1 MGYKILKA
9 IVSGFC
15 HLIFRIKVVGEENL
29 PNEGSCMVC
38 ANHKS
43 NWDPVILIISLKRKV
58 HFLAKS
64 ELFKL
69 RPLGA
74 ILKCAGV
81 IPLKRGAADV
91 GAIKTAMEIIKSE
104 KILGMFPTGT
114 RTKNA
119 QDANPKSG
127 AALIA
132 SRMGTKVVPLY
143 IDATYKIF
151 SKITIYI
158 DKPIDLLEYKG
169 VKLSGEEL
177 DKISNNIYSKI
188 VDMAKKQGW

>member
-15 HLIFRIKVVGEENL
+15 YLIFRIKVVGEDNL
-29 PNEGSCMVC
+29 PKDSSCMVC

-64 ELFKL
+64 ELFKFK
-69 RPLGA
+69 PLGA

-81 IPLKRGAADV
+81 IPLKRGYADV
-91 GAIKTAMEIIKSE
+91 GAIKTAMEILKCE
-104 KILGMFPTGT
+104 KVLGMFPTGT
-114 RTKNA
+114 RTKNVS
-119 QDANPKSG
+119 DAKPKSG

-143 IDATYKIF
+143 IDATYRIF
-151 SKITIYI
+151 SKITIHI

-169 VKLSGEEL
+169 VKLSAEEL
-177 DKISNNIYSKI
+177 DNISDSIYSKI
-188 VDMAKKQGW
+188 VDMSNKQG